1 MASGIL
7 FSPVSFSGK
16 HANCRDFR
24 LPARNSLV
32 LLKGQKFLVK
42 SSLDKDVSD
51 MSVNAPKGLFPPEP
65 ERYRGPKL
73 KVAIIG
79 AGLAGM
85 STAVELLDQGHEVQF
100 IT

>member
-24 LPARNSLV
+24 LPARHSLV
-32 LLKGQKFLVK
+32 LLKSQKFLVK

-51 MSVNAPKGLFPPEP
+51 MSVNGMFYFILSVVIIFEGGFCFSIFYLGAYARLEYTLF
-65 ERYRGPKL
+65 L
-73 KVAIIG
+73 K
-79 AGLAGM
+79 
-85 STAVELLDQGHEVQF
+85 
-100 IT
+100 